1 MNKKVLG
8 IFAFMVIAILGAGFV
23 SAFQFGNGFMNRQ
36 DFSEQEIQA
45 NHEARIVAI
54 ENEDYSAWETLRKE
68 QLAKFEESINEETF
82 NQMIERHQNME
93 EHRQIMQEAR
103 ESGDYSKIEQ
113 LREESG
119 FQGMGGRGKG
129 NFEGGCPLMGY

>member
-1 MNKKVLG
+1 MTQSANKLPDDVVGLKE
-8 IFAFMVIAILGAGFV
+8 IIAEQIL
-23 SAFQFGNGFMNRQ
+23 SIN
-36 DFSEQEIQA
+36 
-45 NHEARIVAI
+45 
-54 ENEDYSAWETLRKE
+54 
-68 QLAKFEESINEETF
+68 KFEESINEETF